1 MACFNRGGRTFQLRH
16 HRCTR
21 KVLGHCL
28 IGSHCYHISY
38 KRRIVDRHSPG
49 HISQRLAGQQKIS
62 QVLLTFLLGYARP
75 HRPWLCAILQAVKIY
90 MRPPSFRWQNA
101 MRCPWCHAFWCHAFC
116 AIVCRIVHNCCR
128 HRRDCTIVN
137 CSIVYNCAIVNCRIV
152 NNCSRHRVNCTIVNC
167 SIVNQ
172 STIVD
177 STIDNHCILCK
188 RCLRTLPLVLTS
200 CPMHAV
206 AGCPMQHVVSVSC
219 FQLQPLAARLL
230 KCRPYPAAL
239 PVVSLVPS
247 FPFCR
252 CHGVFLFFSPLF

>member
-1 MACFNRGGRTFQLRH
+1 MACFNRGGWTFQLRN
-16 HRCTR
+16 HRCT
-21 KVLGHCL
+21 
-28 IGSHCYHISY
+28 SHCYHISY

-137 CSIVYNCAIVNCRIV
+137 CSIV
-152 NNCSRHRVNCTIVNC
+152 
-167 SIVNQ
+167 NQ